1 MCLYAHKT
9 VYQFYKIISN
19 FLHLIKS
26 SKKGLQINAF
36 SDRGILVADQS
47 KSAIQ
52 NMT

>member
-26 SKKGLQINAF
+26 SKQGLQINAF
-36 SDRGILVADQS
+36 SDPSVTDQS